1 MKELSSYVDHWRS
14 LCGVLQN
21 SHKIYTNACC
31 TSNTTFTSL
40 YHQCQFFRWHQWYN
54 GEKGYGT
61 IGELHCKVTWHHRSG
76 QGDQDQDAQDV
87 VGDKEDQ
94 GCGHPGHWDNK
105 LTLEA
110 QTLHILLGGRGP
122 GGHLSIFF
130 FKFMIMFVKIKG
142 FAFGFLPIVDI
153 ELIPEKCGST
163 FQLALMIKTGLC
175 KNLLTWVCFL

>member
-1 MKELSSYVDHWRS
+1 MLITEGRFVAFCRTLTKYILMRVALALPLLPVS
-14 LCGVLQN
+14 
-21 SHKIYTNACC
+21 T
-31 TSNTTFTSL
+31 TSANFFGGTSG
-40 YHQCQFFRWHQWYN
+40 N

-87 VGDKEDQ
+87 VGDKDDQ

-142 FAFGFLPIVDI
+142 IAFGVLPI
-153 ELIPEKCGST
+153 LILTQKET
-163 FQLALMIKTGLC
+163 MIYFE
-175 KNLLTWVCFL
+175 WYYISFSEFFWI

>member
-142 FAFGFLPIVDI
+142 IAFGVLPI
-153 ELIPEKCGST
+153 LI
-163 FQLALMIKTGLC
+163 L
-175 KNLLTWVCFL
+175 N